1 MQVTNNQNLKYKN
14 PLIVFI
20 LFYTTILIGFFFN
33 EDSLGGARVDFI
45 HHYEISL
52 KFSKNFLETFQNFG
66 SFEEGM
72 DTRNSPVFWIFI
84 SFLNNFFSEDILRI
98 LNSFVSILIGLV
110 FLKCLRVK
118 FESIKL
124 STLIILSSVIFLS
137 PTIRSLS
144 IWPYTYIWGL
154 FFFIVSI
161 YYFLIFLK
169 ENDNNKKFN
178 LSLKSITFVVFS
190 SYIYPS
196 FAIFFLYYYL
206 YYVFYF
212 KISKRLFYITF
223 YSLIFSLP
231 ALYYIVEKDVI
242 TSFTHA
248 QGISTSLSESLNIS
262 NKIIIISTMILFFIL
277 PIINLNELVRK
288 LKSIK
293 ILPLTIMFIF
303 FVLNIYFFNFPSM
316 KVGGFGGGFF
326 YKLSNLIFENN
337 YLFFFAFL
345 ISIITIY
352 LTTFRNWNNYF
363 IYLLLILFNPQLT
376 IYNKYYDPLI
386 YIIFLLLINFDVNK
400 HFFEKKYNYLQL
412 YFLYVAYLIMGLLK
426 PLVGFSKLLY

>member
-1 MQVTNNQNLKYKN
+1 MQVINNKILKYKN
-14 PLIVFI
+14 ALFIFI
-20 LFYTTILIGFFFN
+20 LFYITILIGFFFN

-45 HHYEISL
+45 HHYEISI
-52 KFSKNFLETFQNFG
+52 KFSENFLETFQKFG
-66 SFEEGM
+66 GFEEGM

-84 SFLNNFFSEDILRI
+84 SFLNNFLSEDTLRI
-98 LNSFVSILIGLV
+98 LNSSLSIFIGLV
-110 FLKCLRVK
+110 FLKCLKVK
-118 FESIKL
+118 FENIKL

-154 FFFIVSI
+154 FFFILSI
-161 YYFLIFLK
+161 YYFLLFLK
-169 ENDNNKKFN
+169 ENDDNKKFS
-178 LSLKSITFVVFS
+178 LSLKNITFVVFS

-196 FAIFFLYYYL
+196 FAVFFLYYYL

-212 KISKRLFYITF
+212 KISKKFFYITF

-231 ALYYIVEKDVI
+231 ALYYIVEKNVI
-242 TSFTHA
+242 ASFTHA

-277 PIINLNELVRK
+277 PIINLNQLVRK

-293 ILPLTIMFIF
+293 SLSLIIIFIF
-303 FVLNIYFFNFPSM
+303 FILNIYFFNFPSI

-337 YLFFFAFL
+337 YLFFLAFL

-352 LTTFRNWNNYF
+352 LTTYRNWNNYF
-363 IYLLLILFNPQLT
+363 IFMLLILFNPQLT

-400 HFFEKKYNYLQL
+400 HFFEKKYNYVQL
-412 YFLYVAYLIMGLLK
+412 YFLYIAYLLMGLLK
-426 PLVGFSKLLY
+426 PLVGFSRLLY

>member
-118 FESIKL
+118 FESIKF

>member
-118 FESIKL
+118 FESIKF

-303 FVLNIYFFNFPSM
+303 FVLCFVDIFFCLQI
-316 KVGGFGGGFF
+316 KTH
-326 YKLSNLIFENN
+326 K
-337 YLFFFAFL
+337 AF
-345 ISIITIY
+345 
-352 LTTFRNWNNYF
+352 
-363 IYLLLILFNPQLT
+363 
-376 IYNKYYDPLI
+376 
-386 YIIFLLLINFDVNK
+386 
-400 HFFEKKYNYLQL
+400 
-412 YFLYVAYLIMGLLK
+412 
-426 PLVGFSKLLY
+426 

>member
-1 MQVTNNQNLKYKN
+1 MQIISNQILKYKN
-14 PLIVFI
+14 ALLVFI
-20 LFYTTILIGFFFN
+20 LFYITILIGFFFN

-52 KFSKNFLETFQNFG
+52 KFSENFLQTFQNFG

-72 DTRNSPVFWIFI
+72 DTRNSPVFWILI
-84 SFLNNFFSEDILRI
+84 SFLNIFISEDILRI
-98 LNSFVSILIGLV
+98 LNSSVSILIGLV
-110 FLKCLRVK
+110 FLKCLKIK
-118 FESIKL
+118 FENTKL
-124 STLIILSSVIFLS
+124 STLIILSSIIFLS

-161 YYFLIFLK
+161 YYFLLFLK
-169 ENDNNKKFN
+169 EIDDNKKFN
-178 LSLKSITFVVFS
+178 LSLKSITFVVFA

-212 KISKRLFYITF
+212 KISNKFFYITF
-223 YSLIFSLP
+223 YSLIFSIP

-248 QGISTSLSESLNIS
+248 QGISTSLGESLNIS

-277 PIINLNELVRK
+277 PIINLNELLRK
-288 LKSIK
+288 LKDIK
-293 ILPLTIMFIF
+293 ILSLIIMFIF
-303 FVLNIYFFNFPSM
+303 FAVNIYFFNFPSM

-337 YLFFFAFL
+337 YLFFLSFL

-352 LTTFRNWNNYF
+352 LTTYRNWNNYF
-363 IYLLLILFNPQLT
+363 IFLLLILFNPQLT

-386 YIIFLLLINFDVNK
+386 YIIFLLLINFDANK

-412 YFLYVAYLIMGLLK
+412 YFLYIAYLLMGLLK
-426 PLVGFSKLLY
+426 PLVGFSRLLY

>member
-118 FESIKL
+118 FESIKF

-293 ILPLTIMFIF
+293 ILPLTIIFIF

>member
-118 FESIKL
+118 FESIKF

-169 ENDNNKKFN
+169 ENENNKKFN

-400 HFFEKKYNYLQL
+400 HFFKKKYNYLQL